1 MIRTKPNIIIDNL
14 QLKDFKLYYKLEN
27 CMIYNCFSNIILNYT
42 IKSTI
47 ADSEWKSDKNKLK
60 NFS

>member
-47 ADSEWKSDKNKLK
+47 ADSE
-60 NFS
+60 